1 MPSLSITAERKQTS
15 LCPLYSV
22 THNSRGSGGR
32 ASVLLS
38 SYWFNCTGLCVE
50 VSLGKILNPKLL
62 LMCCSAPCMA
72 ATAISVWTYVWITV
86 SRFGKKR
93 PLNVNVNLSRW
104 INKITGERKN
114 MDFVTSDKQ
123 LILLTEFLKITPD
136 VHHKE
141 QETSTSTLSNIKSAK
156 WSPSPLYNRCA
167 DQKKK
172 KKTDDQHYVSL
183 LACGH
188 AADSDNTAV
197 DTTAQYHVG
206 IPVPSL
212 CATFSLRRRKV
223 TRHIWPKET
232 LSLFGTLLC
241 YSF

>member
-1 MPSLSITAERKQTS
+1 MPSPSITAERKQTS

-38 SYWFNCTGLCVE
+38 GYWFNCTGLCVE

-72 ATAISVWTYVWITV
+72 ATAISVWTYVWITI

-114 MDFVTSDKQ
+114 MDFVTSDEQ

-141 QETSTSTLSNIKSAK
+141 QETSTSTLSNIKSAE

-172 KKTDDQHYVSL
+172 TKKNRRP
-183 LACGH
+183 A
-188 AADSDNTAV
+188 
-197 DTTAQYHVG
+197 
-206 IPVPSL
+206 L
-212 CATFSLRRRKV
+212 CEFIGMWTCC
-223 TRHIWPKET
+223 W
-232 LSLFGTLLC
+232 
-241 YSF
+241 